1 MLFSFV
7 PIAQRDS
14 HIRSA
19 DVSEPPLYSSSLLP
33 ELQRTLAAVADIET
47 RREIERERI
56 AKDQGRRATL
66 PQPEPQRNCPA

>member
-7 PIAQRDS
+7 PIAQRES
-14 HIRSA
+14 HIRAA
-19 DVSEPPLYSSSLLP
+19 DVPEPPFYSCCLLP

-56 AKDQGRRATL
+56 SKGQGRRAKL
-66 PQPEPQRNCPA
+66 PHSKGEPSAP